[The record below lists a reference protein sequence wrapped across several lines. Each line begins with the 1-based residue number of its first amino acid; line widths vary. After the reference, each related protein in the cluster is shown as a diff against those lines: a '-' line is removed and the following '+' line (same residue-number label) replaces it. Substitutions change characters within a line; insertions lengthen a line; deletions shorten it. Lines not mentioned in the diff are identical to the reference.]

1 MNGKPKG
8 KDLTKLTNLDYVEQ
22 KLLLGLEEKKGVGR
36 GKVLGDSCLVTI
48 LGFVESVGEVDV
60 VDDGSNIVLVEHVID
75 VKVVIGENVVSQFC
89 CCGAVAEKV

>member
-1 MNGKPKG
+1 M
-8 KDLTKLTNLDYVEQ
+8 V
-22 KLLLGLEEKKGVGR
+22 GLEEKKGAR
-36 GKVLGDSCLVTI
+36 KGKVLGDSCLVTI

-75 VKVVIGENVVSQFC
+75 VKVVVGENVVSQFC